1 VSYTQDIFEIYYT
14 LLETDLQIA
23 QKSEL
28 DFYLEE
34 AVTPRTD
41 NFDILVHWKAATRYP
56 ILTLTVRD
64 IYAMV
69 VSIVA
74 SESVFSMG

>member
-1 VSYTQDIFEIYYT
+1 MSYTQDIFEIYYT

-56 ILTLTVRD
+56 IVRD
-64 IYAMV
+64 IYAIP

-74 SESVFSMG
+74 SESVFSTG